1 MHFAKPILQSFS
13 LFAVRRRVR
22 EPLANVVLSVAKALA
37 MLPALPIVASLIPA
51 LVAAL
56 RAKSGYPRYGNLNVW
71 PWRRTLSMDRRPRE
85 CASK

>member
-51 LVAAL
+51 LVAL

-71 PWRRTLSMDRRPRE
+71 PWRRTLSMDRRLWE